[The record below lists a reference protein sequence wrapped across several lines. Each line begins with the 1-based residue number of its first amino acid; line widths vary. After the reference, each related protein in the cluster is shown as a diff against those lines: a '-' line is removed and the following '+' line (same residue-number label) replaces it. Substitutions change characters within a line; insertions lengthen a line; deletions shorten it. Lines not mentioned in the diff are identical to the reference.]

1 MTRTFVRC
9 GALALA
15 LATLSTTAVAQTPTG
30 TVRGRITDAGNGRG
44 LDPEERRRLEVI
56 KVQLD
61 RAYDLLHQ
69 RQGRRDAG
77 LDPADTAERP
87 ARVVESYEQ

>member
-1 MTRTFVRC
+1 MTDTDIFQRINS
-9 GALALA
+9 
-15 LATLSTTAVAQTPTG
+15 LSAEEEQLYEQ
-30 TVRGRITDAGNGRG
+30 AGDGSG
-44 LDPEERRRLEVI
+44 LSADERARLEAIRVA
-56 KVQLD
+56 LD
-61 RAYDLLHQ
+61 RAYDLLHH